1 MRGDRKGNY
10 SFNMQRCT
18 DYNKSYKRHQIEI
31 DAFKKWGFSQSPIF
45 QFSIGISS
53 FKVKKIVLG

>member
-45 QFSIGISS
+45 QFSIGIS
-53 FKVKKIVLG
+53 FF